1 MNARLRDEGPFK
13 RIWVQPAAGDAGKA
27 LGAALWVDINE
38 RQGHS
43 DSPRRQYYMDQAFL
57 GPGYTKSEIE
67 DFLR

>member
-1 MNARLRDEGPFK
+1 MRPCHDHGVMATE
-13 RIWVQPAAGDAGKA
+13 A
-27 LGAALWVDINE
+27 LTELGFYTLA
-38 RQGHS
+38 GHS